1 MTALLAVVPGATA
14 WAETKPTAQTPTKSA
29 ETNSVEPSATV
40 EARPVAPLWT
50 SSVELYGFAPLRTT
64 GQTTV
69 NGFSAQTDVN
79 LGEAIPLIDFAF
91 SLRGSVEKGRLG
103 LLTDLSYLRL
113 GAEQART
120 IDTPGPGGFSG
131 RGEVT
136 TVQGIYDIALSY
148 RAGNRESALGLPRQ
162 YTVKPYAGVRVV
174 QANLGV
180 TADLND
186 GLVVK
191 EGSLDKVWVQPL
203 IGTQASAFL
212 SPRLQIFAR
221 ADIAGFGLSGSEDL
235 SGNAQVG
242 LAYAVGNNTQLRV
255 SWRYF
260 GINYDNGKNPD
271 NGFSSYQNGLEFGV
285 KMFF

>member
-1 MTALLAVVPGATA
+1 M
-14 WAETKPTAQTPTKSA
+14 
-29 ETNSVEPSATV
+29 
-40 EARPVAPLWT
+40 
-50 SSVELYGFAPLRTT
+50 
-64 GQTTV
+64 
-69 NGFSAQTDVN
+69 
-79 LGEAIPLIDFAF
+79 
-91 SLRGSVEKGRLG
+91 
-103 LLTDLSYLRL
+103 
-113 GAEQART
+113 
-120 IDTPGPGGFSG
+120 
-131 RGEVT
+131 
-136 TVQGIYDIALSY
+136 
-148 RAGNRESALGLPRQ
+148 
-162 YTVKPYAGVRVV
+162 KPYAGVRVV

-180 TADLND
+180 TADLNN
-186 GLVVK
+186 GLLVK

-242 LAYAVGNNTQLRV
+242 LVHAVGNNSQLRI

-271 NGFSSYQNGLEFGV
+271 NGISSYQNGLEFGV